1 MNATDPAVF
10 ISDFGDEYDALTDRN
25 EKYRALRAEITRLRR
40 DAHRDERFDPDE
52 VTETVRR
59 LSDSLD
65 GYLIVFA
72 ANDFA
77 LPVSFRPG
85 KIERQLLN
93 EIRTAILANKY
104 DASNPDLDDIRCE
117 LLDVHPRIHKAIVA
131 EYRDGDV
138 RYYLPEGSNESTNFI
153 TVREMVGLVDYTMNS
168 FQRDGLSKTY

>member
-1 MNATDPAVF
+1 M
-10 ISDFGDEYDALTDRN
+10 SSFGDEYDSLTDPN

-40 DAHRDERFDPDE
+40 DAHRDDRFDPEE

-65 GYLIVFA
+65 GHLIVFA

-77 LPVSFRPG
+77 LPFSFRPEE
-85 KIERQLLN
+85 IEMERLN

-104 DASNPDLDDIRCE
+104 DASNPDLDDIRRE
-117 LLDVHPRIHKAIVA
+117 LLDVHQRIHKAIVA

-138 RYYLPEGSNESTNFI
+138 RYHLPEGSNENTNFL
-153 TVREMVGLVDYTMNS
+153 TVREMVGLVDYTTNS
-168 FQRDGLSKTY
+168 FQRDGLSGTY